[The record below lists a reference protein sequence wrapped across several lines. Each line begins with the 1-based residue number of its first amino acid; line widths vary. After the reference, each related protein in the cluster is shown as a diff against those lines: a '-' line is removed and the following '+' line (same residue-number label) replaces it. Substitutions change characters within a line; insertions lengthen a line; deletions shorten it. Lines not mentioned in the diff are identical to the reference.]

1 MKTAT
6 NMDQRRNT
14 VSCVSLLS
22 LLVVIIKKRLNCC
35 KWRLGCSSGIRV
47 NCRQKEKKKTT
58 NKDDIKLGEGRKAEI
73 AKQTVLY

>member
-22 LLVVIIKKRLNCC
+22 LLVVIIKKKTELLQMEARL
-35 KWRLGCSSGIRV
+35 
-47 NCRQKEKKKTT
+47 
-58 NKDDIKLGEGRKAEI
+58 
-73 AKQTVLY
+73 